1 MNTYRRGSMR
11 IWFFEVGFLYLIAL
25 ALVVVF
31 FALRELG
38 SGLPSIRKNLSSSAQ
53 QEAPPLYPA
62 TAP

>member
-1 MNTYRRGSMR
+1 MR

-38 SGLPSIRKNLSSSAQ
+38 SGLPSIRKNLSNSAQ